1 MKRNFF
7 YLLMAGYMGVLCHC
21 KSSAEQPELTEEMDV
36 WSTFNYPQVDFTN
49 EDVEGKGAGYATYI
63 SNPEQM
69 IKETALRVCQQLYF
83 SPSEAPNVEKI
94 VYRVHDYDG
103 ISGKGGEPPLIH
115 VSFSSDYLDK
125 QIKAGASKETIIDE
139 VVGVLVHE
147 MTHAYQQ
154 SCKYEGD
161 GWSVIEGIADA
172 VRYREGFIDLSLRQ
186 PGGSWADGYKTTG
199 FFIAW
204 ITEHK
209 DPNFLYQLNQSVGQ
223 DYHWTWEPNMQKLLG
238 VSVESVWEEY
248 QSYLKTLEDQ
258 N

>member
-1 MKRNFF
+1 MKRCIF
-7 YLLMAGYMGVLCHC
+7 YLLMVGQPGMLCQC
-21 KSSAEQPELTEEMDV
+21 KSSNEQPEIIEEIDV
-36 WSTFNYPQVDFTN
+36 WSTFSYPQVDFTN
-49 EDVEGKGAGYATYI
+49 EDLEGKGAEYATYI
-63 SNPEQM
+63 PNPEQM
-69 IKETALRVCQQLYF
+69 IKETALRVCQQLYLN
-83 SPSEAPNVEKI
+83 PEEVPNVEKI

-103 ISGKGGEPPLIH
+103 ISGKGGEPPVIH

-125 QIKAGASKETIIDE
+125 QIKAGASKETIVDE

-172 VRYREGFIDLSLRQ
+172 VRYREGFIDSSLRQ
-186 PGGSWADGYKTTG
+186 PGGSWTDGYKMTG

-204 ITEHK
+204 ITEYK
-209 DPNFLYQLNQSVGQ
+209 KPEFLCELNQNVGQ
-223 DYHWTWEPNMQKLLG
+223 DFDWAWEPNIQKLLG
-238 VSVESVWEEY
+238 VSVESLWGEY
-248 QSYLKTLEDQ
+248 QSHLKTLESQ